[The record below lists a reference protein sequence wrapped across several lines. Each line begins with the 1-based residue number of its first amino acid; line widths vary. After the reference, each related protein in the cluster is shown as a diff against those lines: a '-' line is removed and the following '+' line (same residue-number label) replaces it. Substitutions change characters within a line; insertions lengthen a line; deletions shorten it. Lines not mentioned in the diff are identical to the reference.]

1 MLLLEDLKKKNL
13 AQTKSLGKATY
24 FILLSLLVLPIVL
37 LIIDLDTFITPAILL
52 LFVNFIFFMI
62 SLFRL
67 ALHASK
73 NQEVRIKNSVDLLYR
88 TYSKEG
94 ITVDSIKNADTSL
107 LLVPSFS
114 EDVTRL
120 HLHTDKTSLYHI
132 ECFNKIGSEQKKT
145 IYFRGLYLITKASTK
160 REFQYHE
167 TKTLSQSVIKSFLSL
182 YGTDLNDTSNYKVNK
197 ALLNGNFYSDDGLVP
212 DYLEDL
218 VKTLK
223 GFDLTKALAI
233 GQRQDKIHIAI
244 ETKHFSLPYVKHY
257 KEEEVQKIKD
267 TLQVYED
274 LIEKVEHI

>member
-1 MLLLEDLKKKNL
+1 
-13 AQTKSLGKATY
+13 
-24 FILLSLLVLPIVL
+24 
-37 LIIDLDTFITPAILL
+37 
-52 LFVNFIFFMI
+52 
-62 SLFRL
+62 
-67 ALHASK
+67 
-73 NQEVRIKNSVDLLYR
+73 
-88 TYSKEG
+88 
-94 ITVDSIKNADTSL
+94 
-107 LLVPSFS
+107 
-114 EDVTRL
+114 
-120 HLHTDKTSLYHI
+120 
-132 ECFNKIGSEQKKT
+132 
-145 IYFRGLYLITKASTK
+145 
-160 REFQYHE
+160 
-167 TKTLSQSVIKSFLSL
+167 
-182 YGTDLNDTSNYKVNK
+182 VNK